1 MEFRFAKRISSELDE
16 RTFTICGMA
25 DSLAPEIVQG
35 KGHGFA
41 ADWWALGTLIYF
53 MLQGEMPFG
62 SWRESE
68 LTFARIAKG
77 QLTLPHTFSQEA
89 VDIITKLLQVD
100 EKLRLGS
107 QGVDSLKS
115 HPWFLGVD
123 WKAIADHRSPVPAE
137 ILSRISQRL
146 ENHGY
151 ENIASL
157 HSPIRYLEE
166 LNTPEWLQ
174 DW

>member
-1 MEFRFAKRISSELDE
+1 M
-16 RTFTICGMA
+16 C
-25 DSLAPEIVQG
+25 Q
-35 KGHGFA
+35 
-41 ADWWALGTLIYF
+41 
-53 MLQGEMPFG
+53 
-62 SWRESE
+62 
-68 LTFARIAKG
+68 
-77 QLTLPHTFSQEA
+77 
-89 VDIITKLLQVD
+89 LLQVD

-107 QGVDSLKS
+107 QGVDSIKS
-115 HPWFLGVD
+115 HPWFLDVD

-146 ENHGY
+146 ENHGD

-157 HSPIRYLEE
+157 HSPNRDMEE